1 MHTAVENSTR
11 SQKCC
16 PQLNSAKCGIVKLR
30 SAQLMCM
37 REQNTRDECTNLGP
51 NDKSTQTRRHMLKTI
66 ASLEMAICNAKGTST
81 TLQNKCIGIF
91 SNQGS

>member
-1 MHTAVENSTR
+1 MWNCETEVSTTDVYAR
-11 SQKCC
+11 T
-16 PQLNSAKCGIVKLR
+16 
-30 SAQLMCM
+30 
-37 REQNTRDECTNLGP
+37 ERDECTNLGP